1 MGNDAH
7 AKPIFLPRG
16 VAGPE
21 KLVGYIAEPAG
32 GIEAIDLLAGG
43 PDWRTE
49 TDAWPAIVIEKWLAV
64 VCFARDLPGA
74 LQVVA
79 LDRSKQGEP
88 AVESAPLVFP
98 DWVSAAIIPGELFSY
113 RVSADGRV
121 LIFEWEAHA
130 RYRGGA
136 PPPASV
142 LAQAT
147 RDAAGIFH
155 VDIETGE
162 VKSLPAQKQ
171 TEISLPAVW
180 RQQSMFSYQMGPS
193 SSWHTE
199 PWSVDD
205 KFAVIIGEVLE
216 DQQSLRLLTW
226 NSKTGQ
232 VEDPVALATGPALV
246 SYVTPDG
253 RNLLV
258 HSEGAESRAGDSRPW
273 RLFSVIT
280 GKRLATLNYEAGA
293 QDACV
298 IDSNLYYV
306 VEDPASGHRTDGDLV
321 KYRMKAVDIISA
333 KPLWERELSEQRTR
347 KPSALR
353 Q

>member
-7 AKPIFLPRG
+7 TRPIFLPRG

-21 KLVGYIAEPAG
+21 KLIGYIGEPAG
-32 GIEAIDLLAGG
+32 GIEAIDLAAGG
-43 PDWRTE
+43 LHWRTE
-49 TDAWPAIVIEKWLAV
+49 TAAWPAIVIEKWLAV
-64 VCFARDLPGA
+64 LCFARDLPGA
-74 LQVVA
+74 LQVVT
-79 LDRSKQGEP
+79 LDRSKQGQRV
-88 AVESAPLVFP
+88 VESDPLVFP
-98 DWVSAAIIPGELFSY
+98 DWVSAAIIPEEFFSY
-113 RVSADGRV
+113 RVSADRRV

-147 RDAAGIFH
+147 RDAAGIFR

-162 VKSLPAQKQ
+162 IKSLPAEKQ
-171 TEISLPAVW
+171 IEISLPAVW
-180 RQQSMFSYQMGPS
+180 QQQSLFSYQMGPS

-199 PWSVDD
+199 PWAVDD
-205 KFAVIIGEVLE
+205 KFAAIIGEVLE

-226 NSKTGQ
+226 SAKTGQ
-232 VEDPVALATGPALV
+232 IEEPAALATGPALV

-253 RNLLV
+253 RYLLV
-258 HSEGAESRAGDSRPW
+258 HSEGAESRVEDNRPW
-273 RLFSVIT
+273 WLFSVIT
-280 GKRLATLNYEAGA
+280 GKRLATLNYETGT

-306 VEDPASGHRTDGDLV
+306 VEDPASGHSADGDLV
-321 KYRMKAVDIISA
+321 RYRMKAVDIISA